1 MFSSEPLA
9 AARPGRDGLWPRRLL
24 SLVVGGAVAVVAA
37 RVLLPLTASQLDD
50 VRGLA
55 WVAAGAHLGQQRW
68 RPRRT
73 GRLVWRARVFGRQG
87 VEPGLV
93 ARRSTAGWVELI
105 ATVAMVT
112 TLAVGVVS
120 LLPDGG
126 SWAAA
131 RPVLLGV
138 VALGLGVCVYQEV
151 RFPDRVALTASGL
164 RDGWHRY
171 AWPDIAGAGL
181 QDGGGVRLRLA
192 VRQIPPPVVGGRGLA
207 ASDERLLAAID
218 EVRSRPQA
226 LAVGLPI
233 TPAEPAD

>member
-1 MFSSEPLA
+1 MFSSEPVA

-24 SLVVGGAVAVVAA
+24 SLVVGGAVAVLAA
-37 RVLLPLTASQLDD
+37 RVLLPLTASQLDAFRD
-50 VRGLA
+50 LA
-55 WVAAGAHLGQQRW
+55 WVAAVAHLGQQRW

-73 GRLVWRARVFGRQG
+73 GRLVWRARVFGRHG
-87 VEPGLV
+87 VEPGFV
-93 ARRSTAGWVELI
+93 ARRSAAGWVELI
-105 ATVAMVT
+105 ATVAVT
-112 TLAVGVVS
+112 TTLTVGVIS

-138 VALGLGVCVYQEV
+138 VAVRLGVCVYREV

-164 RDGWHRY
+164 RDGRHRY
-171 AWPDIAGAGL
+171 AWSDIAATSL

-207 ASDERLLAAID
+207 VSDERLLAAID
-218 EVRSRPQA
+218 QVRSGPQV

-233 TPAEPAD
+233 SAAEPAG